1 MEALYAKLYDKYTA
15 LKRRKASQ
23 SDEINKDQELKFLNF
38 MSAAEELIQHL
49 KDENDKLHS
58 EVTELRTEVTSI
70 RSWKDDECAELQ
82 KLLMEENEK
91 SKKLSLEVERLQKL
105 LNESCSLKNGAMLV
119 KSGEVLNSSTRRI
132 AGKSN
137 TGVRTET
144 DETTPGPSNQ
154 SLLKTRN
161 DKLTSDEV
169 SNCSTRMM
177 TRKRSR
183 EARDE
188 TEGGISMSGSDGQ
201 VNKKMKESAGCSTK
215 VSSRICNDQLPE
227 CCKTS
232 LDKSGDAGDPTNC
245 IFQALI
251 EYLVGMKLSAATQSE
266 GACISVMH
274 QTSGYSFSLTWLK
287 NAPGGGEEP
296 ELLYRVSTLG
306 TFERIAPEWMRSML
320 MFSVGMCPIFFERL
334 ARVVKLHR

>member
-105 LNESCSLKNGAMLV
+105 LNESCSLKNGAML
-119 KSGEVLNSSTRRI
+119 
-132 AGKSN
+132 
-137 TGVRTET
+137 
-144 DETTPGPSNQ
+144 SNQ